1 MHATVHGAHAFALH
15 ALGQLPLSFEHAVK
29 AVVMRTQTLGRAHVD
44 TQAACHNLGCILD
57 GLGSEQRALELL
69 EESYQALQQ
78 ALGSHH
84 PRAAAALR
92 NLNRVRHKGVELEM
106 RYRVDAQVGRMR
118 SRRSTQSNA
127 TVGAGGPRA
136 TAHNAERPLLPAGQQ
151 ASAVDVMSRDKRVS
165 VFRTHA
171 EVAIAAGRRPRTPV
185 TAGARTPSDLTY
197 LGGGVRVAGDE
208 ELSTFDAVKAGVART
223 ARGELPSD
231 GLPDEVYVVQH
242 SSLLARPSMQQ
253 QLQQQLQQRLQQ
265 QRQQQ
270 RQHSHTRGCLPAHAH
285 PHAHPLTRPHSHG
298 HTHGHGHSHSGAGRI
313 QGSELRPGTPRIA
326 TRGSVPDAIMSA
338 REPLRNAYN
347 SQGVPYALIPGAL
360 PATGS
365 AVRSCSCDAGVLPPA
380 VVDLIGQV
388 LSPKSLERRVTPNPR
403 DTPYLS
409 KAAVA
414 AADAAAAAAATN
426 SQHATPR
433 W

>member
-1 MHATVHGAHAFALH
+1 
-15 ALGQLPLSFEHAVK
+15 
-29 AVVMRTQTLGRAHVD
+29 
-44 TQAACHNLGCILD
+44 
-57 GLGSEQRALELL
+57 
-69 EESYQALQQ
+69 
-78 ALGSHH
+78 
-84 PRAAAALR
+84 
-92 NLNRVRHKGVELEM
+92 
-106 RYRVDAQVGRMR
+106 
-118 SRRSTQSNA
+118 
-127 TVGAGGPRA
+127 
-136 TAHNAERPLLPAGQQ
+136 
-151 ASAVDVMSRDKRVS
+151 
-165 VFRTHA
+165 
-171 EVAIAAGRRPRTPV
+171 
-185 TAGARTPSDLTY
+185 
-197 LGGGVRVAGDE
+197 
-208 ELSTFDAVKAGVART
+208 
-223 ARGELPSD
+223 
-231 GLPDEVYVVQH
+231 
-242 SSLLARPSMQQ
+242 MQQ

-433 W
+433 SRREQTRHEPSKPYEFGRESWGSACDNVLQCVFRCKCPHVHRETGLPKQNGSGSPYASSKVWIEAGPPEMWPSARAAACVA